1 MVTGSQ
7 GMAGRVSPRPTQ
19 APTHRLNRDPSDDD
33 GLDTSA
39 TQHGDEKATHA
50 RLAYKTRT
58 SHAPRT

>member
-7 GMAGRVSPRPTQ
+7 EMAGRVSPRPTEARTHQ

-39 TQHGDEKATHA
+39 TQHGDEKATQ
-50 RLAYKTRT
+50 RDG
-58 SHAPRT
+58 